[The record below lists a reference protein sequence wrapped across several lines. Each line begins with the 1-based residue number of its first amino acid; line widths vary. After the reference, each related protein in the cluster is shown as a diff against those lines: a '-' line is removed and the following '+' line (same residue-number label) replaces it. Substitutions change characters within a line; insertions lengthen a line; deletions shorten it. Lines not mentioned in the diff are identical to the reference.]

1 MSFKE
6 VNLTDLQL
14 NPWQAIGNDWL
25 LVTAGDAAETVSGLY
40 SAVAAAILK
49 SVRPSVAAIK
59 DEKERKAVADALIA
73 CVTAGEDSD
82 ITKLIQTVQKNAQ
95 RVADRKPEANLD
107 AIQKAY
113 DNMNPHR
120 KENKE

>member
-1 MSFKE
+1 MLFRS
-6 VNLTDLQL
+6 
-14 NPWQAIGNDWL
+14 
-25 LVTAGDAAETVSGLY
+25 ETVSGMY